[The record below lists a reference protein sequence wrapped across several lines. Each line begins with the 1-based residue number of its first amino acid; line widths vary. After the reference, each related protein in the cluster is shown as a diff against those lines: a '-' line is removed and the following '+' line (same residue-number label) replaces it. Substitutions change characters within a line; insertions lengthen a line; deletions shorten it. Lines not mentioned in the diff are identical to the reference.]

1 MEEIFQEITKI
12 SSEGDSAALATV
24 VQAKGSTPREVGAKM
39 LIKSD
44 GNIIGSIGGGA
55 LEAAIYREAM
65 SVQRE
70 GKAKMLHFDLT
81 GEEVE
86 ADQMLCGGEM
96 DIFIEPILPQL
107 TLYIFGA
114 GHISLSI
121 SKMAKMVGFR
131 VVVIDDR
138 DEFANSK
145 RFPEADEILAED
157 FSSALSRL
165 RINDSSYI
173 AIVTRG
179 HQFDEKVLE
188 WAITTGARYIGM
200 IGSKKKNEVI
210 LAHLQSKG
218 ISKDVLEGVHSPIG
232 LDIGAETPE
241 EIALSIVAELIA
253 IKRQEGHKVKTWKV

>member
-12 SSEGDSAALATV
+12 RSEGGSAALATV
-24 VQAKGSTPREVGAKM
+24 VQAKGSTPREVGSKM
-39 LIKSD
+39 LINND
-44 GNIIGSIGGGA
+44 GNIIGSIGGGT
-55 LEAAIYREAM
+55 LEATICREAM
-65 SVQRE
+65 SVLRE
-70 GKAKMLHFDLT
+70 GKAKLLHFDLR
-81 GEEVE
+81 GKEVE

-138 DEFANSK
+138 VEFANSE
-145 RFPEADEILAED
+145 RFPEADEIFAED
-157 FSSALSRL
+157 FSATLSRL

-188 WAITTGARYIGM
+188 WAVTTGARYIGM
-200 IGSKKKNEVI
+200 IGSKKKNELI
-210 LAHLQSKG
+210 FAHLQSKG
-218 ISKDVLEGVHSPIG
+218 ISKDVLERVHAPIG
-232 LDIGAETPE
+232 LDINAETPE
-241 EIALSIVAELIA
+241 EIAVSIMAELIK
-253 IKRQEGHKVKTWKV
+253 IKRQEGTAVKAWKV